1 MSVQAKSHDLPPEL
15 EPVVTAMQRVRS
27 VIGPEMM
34 EVILQLDLTMAQFQA
49 LHVVWRRSG

>member
-1 MSVQAKSHDLPPEL
+1 M